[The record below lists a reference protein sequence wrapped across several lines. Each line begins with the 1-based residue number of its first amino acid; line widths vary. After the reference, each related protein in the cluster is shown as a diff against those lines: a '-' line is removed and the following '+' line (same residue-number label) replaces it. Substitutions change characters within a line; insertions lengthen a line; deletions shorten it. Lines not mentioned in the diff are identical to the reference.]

1 MTTNSL
7 ATNRAKDAAQT
18 LRRGLKV
25 LTLLTRFQA
34 EGLGVSEIARRLEL
48 SKTTAVRLTRTLLE
62 EKFVAQD
69 AATRRYRLGPEAYA
83 VGLAAEPSYAL
94 QRIAAPILRDL
105 AMETGDWIFFTVR
118 HGLEAI
124 CISRAS
130 ANKQYPQKALRVG
143 DRHPLGLGTGGLAI
157 LAAMSDREAEA
168 TVEANASVYGAVYSN
183 MSAEIVRNQ
192 VLETRARGYS
202 FVPGTLSPG
211 YWGVGV
217 PLLQERGNPVAAIV
231 LVSTPARM
239 GDERRTALGDRL
251 RRLGEEVM
259 NRARLQAEHL
269 TGDDTSYEDN

>member
-1 MTTNSL
+1 MPRQ
-7 ATNRAKDAAQT
+7 ATEDRPGDSAQT
-18 LRRGLKV
+18 LRRGLNV
-25 LTLLTRFQA
+25 LTLLTRFQSD
-34 EGLGVSEIARRLEL
+34 GLGVSEIARRLDL

-69 AATRRYRLGPEAYA
+69 AVTRRYRLGPEAYA

-94 QRIAAPILRDL
+94 QRVAAPVLRSL

-118 HGLEAI
+118 HDLEAI

-130 ANKQYPQKALRVG
+130 ANRQYPQRALRVG

-157 LAAMSDREAEA
+157 LAALPPDEIEA
-168 TVEANASVYGAVYSN
+168 TIEANAPVYGAVYKN
-183 MSAEIVRNQ
+183 MTAAIVRRE
-192 VLETRARGYS
+192 VKETQARGYS

-217 PLLQERGNPVAAIV
+217 PLLQAPGQPAAALV

-239 GDERRTALGDRL
+239 ADERRAALGNRL
-251 RRLGEEVM
+251 QRLGEEVM
-259 NRARLQAEHL
+259 SRARLQADRSGGEGL
-269 TGDDTSYEDN
+269 SYEEA